1 MWYAAVTSTASLV
14 LMGSVHLALSVITLA
29 AQAVLHALSTARLVM
44 LLDVLN
50 VKMITLLQRV
60 LVQRERQAR
69 RLVCREQAIQ

>member
-1 MWYAAVTSTASLV
+1 
-14 LMGSVHLALSVITLA
+14 MGSVHRALSVITLA

-60 LVQRERQAR
+60 LVQRERQTR

>member
-1 MWYAAVTSTASLV
+1 
-14 LMGSVHLALSVITLA
+14 MGSVHLALSVITLA
-29 AQAVLHALSTARLVM
+29 VQAVLHALSTARFVM